1 MVPEVFYQTVAQL
14 AFTLLGLWWLV
25 LQTKYNE
32 WIHSQT
38 RRRMAT
44 NITLYFLLPG
54 SMSLLALLATTSR
67 LLWQVAFVLAAL
79 IGAVAT
85 AFFLRAAHASQ
96 WRNPWSLRI
105 VSRLKPGAGALCA
118 GDRRRAAAR
127 SLPRDGDDAAD
138 RGRSRRHVA
147 GDRRRDPRL
156 DVFHRAVRVGEGIDA
171 TRNSR

>member
-54 SMSLLALLATTSR
+54 AMSLLALLATSSR
-67 LLWQVAFVLAAL
+67 LLWQVAFILAAL

-85 AFFLRAAHASQ
+85 VFFLRAAHASQ

-105 VSRLKPGAGALCA
+105 VTAASSLGLALYA
-118 GDRRRAAAR
+118 LVIVVALLPDLFRAMGTTP
-127 SLPRDGDDAAD
+127 LT
-138 RGRSRRHVA
+138 VA
-147 GDRRRDPRL
+147 G
-156 DVFHRAVRVGEGIDA
+156 VAVTLLVIVGVTLAWTYFIEPFA
-171 TRNSR
+171 SAKR

>member
-67 LLWQVAFVLAAL
+67 LLWQVAFILAAL

-85 AFFLRAAHASQ
+85 VFFLRAAHASQ

-105 VSRLKPGAGALCA
+105 VTAASSLGLALYA
-118 GDRRRAAAR
+118 LVIVVALLPDLFRAMGTTP
-127 SLPRDGDDAAD
+127 LT
-138 RGRSRRHVA
+138 VA
-147 GDRRRDPRL
+147 G
-156 DVFHRAVRVGEGIDA
+156 VAVTLLVIVGVTLAWTYFIEPFASAKG
-171 TRNSR
+171 

>member
-1 MVPEVFYQTVAQL
+1 MVLEVFYQTVAQL

-54 SMSLLALLATTSR
+54 AMSLLALLATSSR
-67 LLWQVAFVLAAL
+67 LLWQVAFILAAL

-85 AFFLRAAHASQ
+85 VFFLRAAHASQ

-105 VSRLKPGAGALCA
+105 VTAASSLGLALYA
-118 GDRRRAAAR
+118 LVIVVALLPDLFRAMGTTP
-127 SLPRDGDDAAD
+127 LT
-138 RGRSRRHVA
+138 VA
-147 GDRRRDPRL
+147 G
-156 DVFHRAVRVGEGIDA
+156 VAVTLLVIVGVTLAWTYFIEPFASAKG
-171 TRNSR
+171 

>member
-67 LLWQVAFVLAAL
+67 LLWQVAFILAAL

-85 AFFLRAAHASQ
+85 VFFLRAAHASQ

-105 VSRLKPGAGALCA
+105 VTAASSLGLALYA
-118 GDRRRAAAR
+118 LVIVVALLPDLFRAMGTTP
-127 SLPRDGDDAAD
+127 LT
-138 RGRSRRHVA
+138 VA
-147 GDRRRDPRL
+147 G
-156 DVFHRAVRVGEGIDA
+156 VAVTLLVIVGVTLAWTYFIEPFA
-171 TRNSR
+171 SAKR

>member
-54 SMSLLALLATTSR
+54 AMSLLALLATTSR
-67 LLWQVAFVLAAL
+67 LLWQVAFILAAL

-85 AFFLRAAHASQ
+85 VFFLRAAHASQ

-105 VSRLKPGAGALCA
+105 LTAASILGLALYA
-118 GDRRRAAAR
+118 LVVVVALLPDLFRAMGTTP
-127 SLPRDGDDAAD
+127 LT
-138 RGRSRRHVA
+138 VA
-147 GDRRRDPRL
+147 G
-156 DVFHRAVRVGEGIDA
+156 VAVTLLVIVGVTLAWTYFIEPFASVKG
-171 TRNSR
+171 

>member
-105 VSRLKPGAGALCA
+105 VTAASSLGLALYA
-118 GDRRRAAAR
+118 LVIVVALLPDVFRA
-127 SLPRDGDDAAD
+127 LGTTPLT
-138 RGRSRRHVA
+138 VA
-147 GDRRRDPRL
+147 GI
-156 DVFHRAVRVGEGIDA
+156 AVTLLVIVGVTLAWTYFVEPFA
-171 TRNSR
+171 SAKE

>member
-67 LLWQVAFVLAAL
+67 LLWQVAFILAAL

-105 VSRLKPGAGALCA
+105 VTAASSLGLALYA
-118 GDRRRAAAR
+118 LVIVVALLPDLFRAMGTTP
-127 SLPRDGDDAAD
+127 LT
-138 RGRSRRHVA
+138 VA
-147 GDRRRDPRL
+147 G
-156 DVFHRAVRVGEGIDA
+156 VAVTLLVIVGVTLAWTYFIEPFASAKG
-171 TRNSR
+171 

>member
-67 LLWQVAFVLAAL
+67 LLWQVAFILAAL

-85 AFFLRAAHASQ
+85 VFFLRAAHASQ

-105 VSRLKPGAGALCA
+105 VTAASILGLALYA
-118 GDRRRAAAR
+118 LVVVVALLPDLFRAMGTTP
-127 SLPRDGDDAAD
+127 LT
-138 RGRSRRHVA
+138 VA
-147 GDRRRDPRL
+147 G
-156 DVFHRAVRVGEGIDA
+156 VAVTLLVIVGVTLAWTYFIEPFAPAKG
-171 TRNSR
+171 

>member
-67 LLWQVAFVLAAL
+67 LLWQVAFILAAL

-85 AFFLRAAHASQ
+85 VFFLRAAHASQ

-105 VSRLKPGAGALCA
+105 VTAASSLGLALYA
-118 GDRRRAAAR
+118 LVIVVALLPDLFRAMGTTP
-127 SLPRDGDDAAD
+127 LT
-138 RGRSRRHVA
+138 VA
-147 GDRRRDPRL
+147 G
-156 DVFHRAVRVGEGIDA
+156 VAVTLLVIVGVTLAWTYFIEPFPSAKG
-171 TRNSR
+171 